1 MCSFWLCRI
10 FLIQNRSSILSP
22 KSILQKKS
30 FDFVIEI
37 SKSLQVL
44 LYIMYVHLFFHQCQ
58 TNLSVMF
65 VHDLTLL
72 LKYNEVRHILHESI
86 LHLFEY
92 IHIFY
97 MRVSY
102 ICLSIYTY
110 FTWEYLTFVWVYTHI
125 LHESILHLFEY
136 ICTHQGSVQ
145 ELYTSRM
152 LQLSLQFLL
161 IWMGCLQAESIYI
174 SSKLFNYLIVFFTI
188 KKDKHVQYM

>member
-1 MCSFWLCRI
+1 
-10 FLIQNRSSILSP
+10 
-22 KSILQKKS
+22 
-30 FDFVIEI
+30 
-37 SKSLQVL
+37 
-44 LYIMYVHLFFHQCQ
+44 MYVHLFFHQCQ

-72 LKYNEVRHILHESI
+72 LKYNEVR
-86 LHLFEY
+86 
-92 IHIFY
+92 
-97 MRVSY
+97 
-102 ICLSIYTY
+102 
-110 FTWEYLTFVWVYTHI
+110 HI